1 MSPLKRDDFYYVYI
15 LRDIDVT
22 KYDILY
28 TLIYVISLEKTV
40 TISRRNVFPFQ
51 KKNLVEKRKSFRWIE
66 RK

>member
-1 MSPLKRDDFYYVYI
+1 MSPLKRDDLRIYIYI

-51 KKNLVEKRKSFRWIE
+51 KKNLVE
-66 RK
+66 